1 MIVMGNL
8 FVVALLLGVVI
19 TLYILS
25 YKWNNDTEAPNDD
38 KPLFECA
45 SCHAAGSCSVK
56 HHNKH
61 EPEACETERKDL
73 ALKEFYYKQKESS

>member
-1 MIVMGNL
+1 MGNFL
-8 FVVALLLGVVI
+8 IVALLLGVVI

-25 YKWNNDTEAPNDD
+25 YKWNNDTKPPNDD

-56 HHNKH
+56 YDNHAS
-61 EPEACETERKDL
+61 EEACETERKDI
-73 ALKEFYYKQKESS
+73 ALKEFYYKQKESSN